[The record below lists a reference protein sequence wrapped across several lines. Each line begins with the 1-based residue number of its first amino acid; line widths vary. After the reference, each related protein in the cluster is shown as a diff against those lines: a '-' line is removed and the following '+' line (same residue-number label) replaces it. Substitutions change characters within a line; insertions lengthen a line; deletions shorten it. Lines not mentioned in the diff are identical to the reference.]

1 MMETKM
7 ILLEALEERWRKF
20 RLELKTCKKEFSE
33 EAVHDLRVATRRLL
47 ALFNLLRAVMP
58 HKRINKIRR
67 ILKVQLDNLNDLRDV
82 QVMLVDVSEAIHE
95 QPDLRYFQSHLLK
108 KEKSLMRAS
117 RKFVRTYDIKGLSQ
131 RVKKVRSDLRA
142 HPETHLNGLILGA
155 VDDAFHN
162 VVHAYEQMDAEN
174 IPSIHKLR
182 IAFKKFRYSI
192 EIVHPLLGHFP
203 SENFKRMHDYQS
215 KMGDIQDAEV
225 KSRYLVDL
233 NASKTVPAFEIISA
247 GYILQLQTTIR
258 TYLEDKG
265 EVFVFWR
272 AAPEQTFPWEK

>member
-162 VVHAYEQMDAEN
+162 VVHAYEQIDAEN

-215 KMGDIQDAEV
+215 NMGDIQDAEV
-225 KSRYLVDL
+225 KSHYLVEL

-247 GYILQLQTTIR
+247 GYTLQLQTTIR